1 MDLTQRLSQEPRQ
14 QMITVTLDE
23 ILALKKVN
31 EETKPQLEHYFSPTR
46 KEQFI
51 KDYRHFLN
59 TSLIEAKHGYLD
71 KDLYLVFVLS
81 FQFIA
86 PLLEIP
92 VRKELD
98 LFYQLLRERYDIV
111 DPDINLHF
119 SPDEYE
125 ESMVGEKEALEIFKE
140 ELEES
145 YTGRREIKENIQKRL
160 KQDGIEAIMRWQHEK
175 GLPELAEAFGRSIVI
190 PAFFEF
196 TDKKLVNFYRSATE
210 GINYEVMVPV
220 FEEE

>member
-1 MDLTQRLSQEPRQ
+1 MELSQGLRQEPRQ

-23 ILALKKVN
+23 ILSLKKVH
-31 EETKPQLEHYFSPTR
+31 EQDKPQLEHYFSPSR

-51 KDYRHFLN
+51 KDYRHFINSCL
-59 TSLIEAKHGYLD
+59 LEAKQGNLD
-71 KDLYLVFVLS
+71 TNLYLVLLLS
-81 FQFIA
+81 FQFVA
-86 PLLEIP
+86 PLLDIP
-92 VRKELD
+92 VQNEME
-98 LFYQLLRERYDIV
+98 LFYKVLSERYNIE

-125 ESMVGEKEALEIFKE
+125 GNMISEEEALETFRE

-145 YTGRREIKENIQKRL
+145 YTGRREIKESVQKRL
-160 KQDGIEAIMRWQHEK
+160 KQDGIEAIMHWQQKK

-190 PAFFEF
+190 PEFFSF
-196 TDKKLVNFYRSATE
+196 TDKKLVKFYRSTTD

-220 FEEE
+220 FMEE